1 MNESNLP
8 QRRDESVSI
17 TPSSLLSDKL
27 RGRLKKIVVN
37 KCDLCQIGI
46 GESMLYYEG
55 TWRKYKHDSKKAYEY
70 KYKNTKLRLCIDCFE
85 KLTSM
90 KEVDKYLRKNLP
102 RRGKLRVINDCIKGD
117 WLVDP

>member
-1 MNESNLP
+1 MPTKTTNLP

-27 RGRLKKIVVN
+27 NMKKIVIN
-37 KCDLCQIGI
+37 RCGLCSIGI

-70 KYKNTKLRLCIDCFE
+70 DYKDKKLRLCIDCFE
-85 KLTSM
+85 KLTNM
-90 KEVDKYLRKNLP
+90 KEVDKYLKKNLP
-102 RRGKLRVINDCIKGD
+102 IGGKYRE
-117 WLVDP
+117 